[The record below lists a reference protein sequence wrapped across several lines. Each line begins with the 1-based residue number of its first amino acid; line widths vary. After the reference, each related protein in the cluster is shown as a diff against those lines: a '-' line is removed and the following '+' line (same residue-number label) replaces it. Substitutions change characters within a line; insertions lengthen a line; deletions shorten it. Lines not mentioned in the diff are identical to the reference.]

1 MSDKKIISPETLKG
15 RDHLAFL
22 SLAEQQTNQRTLVSL
37 DELDADCEVI
47 GTSMCILYQAATCY
61 RNCSGGPHVLESLIG
76 RAYNL
81 CCSAYILIL
90 RGFYDEAMN
99 LIRSLGEIANLLM
112 LTSGQGTEALEW
124 LNADKKE
131 RIKNFGPA
139 AIRKRLNQIG
149 KPLVATDSW
158 YEEFCERFTHVT
170 PQTRPNQHDQSITG
184 IAGGLF
190 QKEGLDK
197 SVGELSTISGSLAL
211 LIAHAFKFN
220 DLWEA
225 LTQTVENA
233 GSTEE

>member
-1 MSDKKIISPETLKG
+1 MSEKKIDSPAMLKG

-22 SLAEQQTNQRTLVSL
+22 SLAEQQTNQLTLVGL
-37 DELDADCEVI
+37 DKLDADCEVI

-61 RNCSGGPHVLESLIG
+61 RKCSGGSHVLESLIG

-99 LIRSLGEIANLLM
+99 LIRSLGEIANLWM
-112 LTSGQGTEALEW
+112 LLSGQGTEALEW
-124 LNADKKE
+124 LNADEKE
-131 RIKNFGPA
+131 RKTKFSPL
-139 AIRKRLNQIG
+139 RVRMRLEEME
-149 KPLVATDSW
+149 KPLVATESW
-158 YEEFCERFTHVT
+158 YKDYCERFTHVT
-170 PQTRPNQHDQSITG
+170 PHTRPNQYDQSITG
-184 IAGGLF
+184 IAGGVL

-197 SVGELSTISGSLAL
+197 SIGDLASISGSLAL

-225 LTQTVENA
+225 LTYTIENA
-233 GSTEE
+233 GDTEK